1 MTIQEKEKLFNKI
14 KWKCYLRYYNWRTT
28 DVDY

>member
-14 KWKCYLRYYNWRTT
+14 MENAISDSFQKIDEYI
-28 DVDY
+28 